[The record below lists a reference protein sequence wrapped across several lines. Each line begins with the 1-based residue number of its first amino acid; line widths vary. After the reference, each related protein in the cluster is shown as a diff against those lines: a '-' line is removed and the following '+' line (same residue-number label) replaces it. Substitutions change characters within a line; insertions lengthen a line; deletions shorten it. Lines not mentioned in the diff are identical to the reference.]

1 MAAATSNNI
10 YEFKIALTRI
20 KPPIWRRIQVAE
32 NISFWELHI
41 AIQHAMGWSSCDYD
55 YHLHEFNNG
64 SINENNEKG
73 VKISDYFSL
82 SNNKATYVYDF
93 GDYWEHTVVLEK
105 ILPAV
110 DGVQYPKCIAGKRAC
125 PPEDCGGIGGY
136 EVLLEIIANP
146 SHEEYKG
153 RMEWLEGEFADPEHF
168 DPR

>member
-1 MAAATSNNI
+1 M
-10 YEFKIALTRI
+10 
-20 KPPIWRRIQVAE
+20 
-32 NISFWELHI
+32 
-41 AIQHAMGWSSCDYD
+41 
-55 YHLHEFNNG
+55 
-64 SINENNEKG
+64 
-73 VKISDYFSL
+73 
-82 SNNKATYVYDF
+82 
-93 GDYWEHTVVLEK
+93 VLEK